1 MYSKFILQQTR
12 LDNIDLQIIRLL
24 SRDSRAPYKGIA
36 LEVGISSNAAKQRI
50 NKMVSNGVIQGFVLR
65 INPVIFGY
73 EKECILTLSHIG
85 KTIKEQDVLKY
96 VSLVGDVF
104 VFARQLGGALTFVL
118 SVRAGAEE
126 KLSTLTD
133 LLTPSTIRSIFLSYS
148 PINTRIH
155 SSDLEVM
162 KYLLS
167 NSRMQI
173 DDIAK
178 ESSLSSKTVKRRL
191 EVMKENHILQFSVAT
206 NLSSMQLTGYVEFIV
221 LINIDMYHH
230 KEILERIYR
239 EMQEYLLIIPNRYQ
253 KELIFAVFFCANI
266 PTVNSILTRLESYEG
281 VKEVEHFI
289 TINRVYYQDWLKREV
304 DKRISQ
310 KDSLVS
316 SFSMTSKNL

>member
-24 SRDSRAPYKGIA
+24 SRDSRASYKGIA
-36 LEVGISSNAAKQRI
+36 TEVGISSNAAKQRI
-50 NKMVSNGVIQGFVLR
+50 NKMVSNGVIQG
-65 INPVIFGY
+65 
-73 EKECILTLSHIG
+73 LTLSHIG

-167 NSRMQI
+167 NSV
-173 DDIAK
+173 
-178 ESSLSSKTVKRRL
+178 TVK
-191 EVMKENHILQFSVAT
+191 K
-206 NLSSMQLTGYVEFIV
+206 
-221 LINIDMYHH
+221 
-230 KEILERIYR
+230 
-239 EMQEYLLIIPNRYQ
+239 P
-253 KELIFAVFFCANI
+253 CA
-266 PTVNSILTRLESYEG
+266 
-281 VKEVEHFI
+281 K
-289 TINRVYYQDWLKREV
+289 
-304 DKRISQ
+304 
-310 KDSLVS
+310 
-316 SFSMTSKNL
+316 

>member
-1 MYSKFILQQTR
+1 LQQTR

-24 SRDSRAPYKGIA
+24 SRDSRTPYKGIA
-36 LEVGISSNAAKQRI
+36 SIVGISSNAVKERI
-50 NKMVSNGVIQGFVLR
+50 SKMVSNGVIQGFIVR

-73 EKECILTLSHIG
+73 EKECILTLSRIG
-85 KTIKEQDVLKY
+85 ETIKEQDILKY

-118 SVRAGAEE
+118 SVRAGAED

-133 LLTPSTIRSIFLSYS
+133 LLTPSTVHSIFVSYS
-148 PINTRIH
+148 PLTMRIH

-173 DDIAK
+173 DYIAK

-191 EVMKENHILQFSVAT
+191 EMMKENHILQFSIST
-206 NLSSMQLTGYVEFIV
+206 NLSSMQPTGYVQFIV

-230 KEILERIYR
+230 KEILERIYG
-239 EMQEYLLIIPNRYQ
+239 EME
-253 KELIFAVFFCANI
+253 EF
-266 PTVNSILTRLESYEG
+266 
-281 VKEVEHFI
+281 
-289 TINRVYYQDWLKREV
+289 
-304 DKRISQ
+304 
-310 KDSLVS
+310 
-316 SFSMTSKNL
+316 

>member
-1 MYSKFILQQTR
+1 LQQTI

-36 LEVGISSNAAKQRI
+36 SEVGISSNAAKERI
-50 NKMVSNGVIQGFVLR
+50 NKMVSNGVIQRFIVR

-73 EKECILTLSHIG
+73 EKECILTLSRIG
-85 KTIKEQDVLKY
+85 KTKKEQEILEH
-96 VSLVGDVF
+96 VSLIGDVF
-104 VFARQLGGALTFVL
+104 VFAEQLGGALTFVM
-118 SVRAGAEE
+118 SVMAGAEE

-133 LLTPSTIRSIFLSYS
+133 LLTPSMVQSIFISYS
-148 PINTRIH
+148 PITMRIH
-155 SSDLEVM
+155 GSDLEVM

-191 EVMKENHILQFSVAT
+191 EMMKQNHILQFSIST

-221 LINIDMYHH
+221 LISIDMYHH

-239 EMQEYLLIIPNRYQ
+239 EMQEYLLIVPNRCQ

-266 PTVNSILTRLESYEG
+266 PIVNSILISLESYEG
-281 VKEVEHFI
+281 VKQVEHFI

-310 KDSLVS
+310 KNSL
-316 SFSMTSKNL
+316 L

>member
-1 MYSKFILQQTR
+1 LQQTR

-24 SRDSRAPYKGIA
+24 SRDSRTSYNNIA
-36 LEVGISSNAAKQRI
+36 SKVGISSNATKERI
-50 NKMVSNGVIQGFVLR
+50 NKMVSNRVIQDFIVR

-73 EKECILTLSHIG
+73 EKECILTLSR
-85 KTIKEQDVLKY
+85 KSKSTNERDVLNH

-104 VFARQLGGALTFVL
+104 VFAKQLGGALTFVL
-118 SVRAGAEE
+118 SVRAGAED
-126 KLSTLTD
+126 KLPTLTD
-133 LLTPSTIRSIFLSYS
+133 LLRPSTVKSIFVNYS
-148 PINTRIH
+148 PISMRIQT
-155 SSDLEVM
+155 SDLEVM

-191 EVMKENHILQFSVAT
+191 ETMKENHIIQFSIST

-221 LINIDMYHH
+221 LINIDIYHH
-230 KEILERIYR
+230 KDILARIYS
-239 EMQEYLLIIPNRYQ
+239 EMQEYLLIFPNRYQ

-266 PTVNSILTRLESYEG
+266 PTVNSILTRLESFEG

-304 DKRISQ
+304 NKRIIEKHS
-310 KDSLVS
+310 
-316 SFSMTSKNL
+316 

>member
-1 MYSKFILQQTR
+1 LQQTI

-36 LEVGISSNAAKQRI
+36 SEVGISSNAAKERI
-50 NKMVSNGVIQGFVLR
+50 NKMVSNGVIQRFIVR

-73 EKECILTLSHIG
+73 EKECILTLSRIG
-85 KTIKEQDVLKY
+85 KTKKEQEILEH
-96 VSLVGDVF
+96 VSLIGDVF
-104 VFARQLGGALTFVL
+104 VFAEQLGGALTFVM
-118 SVRAGAEE
+118 SVMAGAEE

-133 LLTPSTIRSIFLSYS
+133 LLTPSMVQSIFISYS
-148 PINTRIH
+148 PITMRIH
-155 SSDLEVM
+155 GSDLEVM

-191 EVMKENHILQFSVAT
+191 EMMKQNHILQFSIST

-221 LINIDMYHH
+221 LISIDMYHH

-266 PTVNSILTRLESYEG
+266 PIVNSILIRLESYEG
-281 VKEVEHFI
+281 VKQVEHFI

-310 KDSLVS
+310 KNSL
-316 SFSMTSKNL
+316 L

>member
-1 MYSKFILQQTR
+1 MQQTR

-36 LEVGISSNAAKQRI
+36 SEVGISSNAAKERI
-50 NKMVSNGVIQGFVLR
+50 NKMVSNGVIQRFIVR

-73 EKECILTLSHIG
+73 EKECILTLSRIG
-85 KTIKEQDVLKY
+85 KTKKEQDILKH

-104 VFARQLGGALTFVL
+104 VFAKQLGGALTFVM

-133 LLTPSTIRSIFLSYS
+133 LLTPSTVQSIFISYS
-148 PINTRIH
+148 PITMRIH
-155 SSDLEVM
+155 GSDLEVM

-191 EVMKENHILQFSVAT
+191 EMMKQNHILQFSIST

-221 LINIDMYHH
+221 
-230 KEILERIYR
+230 
-239 EMQEYLLIIPNRYQ
+239 
-253 KELIFAVFFCANI
+253 
-266 PTVNSILTRLESYEG
+266 
-281 VKEVEHFI
+281 
-289 TINRVYYQDWLKREV
+289 
-304 DKRISQ
+304 
-310 KDSLVS
+310 
-316 SFSMTSKNL
+316 

>member
-1 MYSKFILQQTR
+1 LQQTR

-24 SRDSRAPYKGIA
+24 SRDSRTPYNGIA
-36 LEVGISSNAAKQRI
+36 SKVGISSNAAKERI
-50 NKMVSNGVIQGFVLR
+50 NKMVSNRVIQDFIVR

-73 EKECILTLSHIG
+73 EKECILTLSRKG
-85 KTIKEQDVLKY
+85 KSTNEQDILKH
-96 VSLVGDVF
+96 VNLVGDVF
-104 VFARQLGGALTFVL
+104 VFAKQLGGALTFVL
-118 SVRAGAEE
+118 SVRAGAED
-126 KLSTLTD
+126 KLPTLTD
-133 LLTPSTIRSIFLSYS
+133 LLTPSTVKTIFVRYS
-148 PINTRIH
+148 PITMRIQ

-191 EVMKENHILQFSVAT
+191 ETMKENHILHFSIST

-221 LINIDMYHH
+221 LIDINMYHH
-230 KEILERIYR
+230 KDILERIYS

-281 VKEVEHFI
+281 VKEVAHFI

-304 DKRISQ
+304 NKRIIEK
-310 KDSLVS
+310 KDSLIS
-316 SFSMTSKNL
+316 SL